1 MRALASPFNSNK
13 GVLYMTNSIQE
24 ECDLIELKQYAKEAQ
39 AAMRKAFKGYP
50 VPKQVHDY

>member
-50 VPKQVHDY
+50 VPKCVEDY